1 MIMLYINY
9 SLYGHYPSSPA
20 WMCFHTQVS
29 MIQQDRLVAEKADAK
44 NALEEYVYE
53 MRDKLETTLQEY
65 ISEKVSTNSFVI
77 YWATVIMY
85 HVVPA
90 QMRWGGSTTCSCVL
104 ADQLDSTTQICAS
117 IKVTGYPTW
126 P

>member
-1 MIMLYINY
+1 
-9 SLYGHYPSSPA
+9 
-20 WMCFHTQVS
+20 

-77 YWATVIMY
+77 Y
-85 HVVPA
+85 
-90 QMRWGGSTTCSCVL
+90 
-104 ADQLDSTTQICAS
+104 
-117 IKVTGYPTW
+117 
-126 P
+126 